1 MYKKV
6 CLGDLAD
13 IITGPFGSQL
23 HASDYVEQ
31 GIPSIMPQDIG
42 DRIVIHDR
50 IAHITEQDA
59 ERLKKYRVEI
69 GDIVYSRR
77 GNIERCALISE
88 NDAGALC
95 GTGCLRI
102 RPDKML
108 VNAVFLSFYLS
119 TPHIRKWI
127 VDNATGATMPNLNS
141 AILKKL
147 PVELPDLKEQYRI
160 ANELQAID
168 DKIKNNSKL
177 ITTLESMAKTLYDYW
192 CVQFDFPD
200 VNGRPYKTSGGKMEW
215 NETLSREI
223 PAGWEV
229 STIGRHVEVDRG
241 ISYSSADLEGE
252 GIPMVNLNSFNTDAS
267 YKVEGLKTYSG
278 KYAKDKVIK
287 PYDLMICTTQQTA
300 IDLTGQTNIIGKAMI
315 LPDCFEGREVVASMD
330 LVRLHCDDI
339 YGKYYLRLLLAKDYF
354 HKYVTGYAIGTKI
367 KHLHLDGLL
376 NYYCEVPPN
385 SLLQSFNKKMQGIEM
400 KKSEII
406 NENQR
411 LCYLRDFLLPMLMN
425 GQVTFR
431 Q

>member
-127 VDNATGATMPNLNS
+127 VDNATGATMLNLNS

-192 CVQFDFPD
+192 FVQFDFPD
-200 VNGRPYKTSGGKMEW
+200 ANGRPYKTSGGKMEW
-215 NETLSREI
+215 NENLSREI
-223 PAGWEV
+223 PAGWK
-229 STIGRHVEVDRG
+229 VD
-241 ISYSSADLEGE
+241 
-252 GIPMVNLNSFNTDAS
+252 NLFRIAS
-267 YKVEGLKTYSG
+267 YVNGLACQKYRPQGNEESLPVIKIREMHEGVRPDTERVSANIPLENVIGDGDILFSWSATLEIQYWTGG
-278 KYAKDKVIK
+278 KGGLNQHIFKVIPSEDFPK
-287 PYDLMICTTQQTA
+287 EY
-300 IDLTGQTNIIGKAMI
+300 
-315 LPDCFEGREVVASMD
+315 
-330 LVRLHCDDI
+330 I
-339 YGKYYLRLLLAKDYF
+339 YHQLKDYIVNF
-354 HKYVTGYAIGTKI
+354 VKIAEARKTTMGHITQDHLKLSRIVIPPYEVLRRFEARIKPIHKQMVKC
-367 KHLHLDGLL
+367 
-376 NYYCEVPPN
+376 N
-385 SLLQSFNKKMQGIEM
+385 Q
-400 KKSEII
+400 
-406 NENQR
+406 ENR
-411 LCYLRDFLLPMLMN
+411 KLTYLRDFLLPMLMN